1 MKNREAQALF
11 KESERLYR
19 ERRYD
24 EALEA
29 LRQLDQRYPN
39 TRNVLYPIAKCLRRL
54 ARFEEAA
61 AICDRL
67 ILEFEDDRARH
78 MRKNLD
84 KAMERASAKT
94 IAVASNVPTNLD
106 DDLEAGFDA
115 LDLGD
120 LPPLDEEAET
130 MHIPGGFGA
139 NAPPPPRI
147 QQQGTDIPWLYI
159 GIGAVVAI
167 VVLFGVVGAM
177 SGAGSGVGPEGAA
190 QSTEEFDSTQFY
202 INIGMYWLVTAM
214 ITYCASLYLTLMI
227 SNKLPYGTFSDD
239 ALSIAGFSLLCLLL
253 GTFLPCIGLIA
264 CIIILQKRYEMGFI
278 EFLILI
284 GINFAISI
292 PFSALY
298 FALFANQ
305 FEEFAATL
313 ETTSY

>member
-24 EALEA
+24 EALKA
-29 LRQLDQRYPN
+29 LQQLDNRYPN
-39 TRNVLYPIAKCLRRL
+39 TRNILYPIAKCLRRL

-67 ILEFEDDRARH
+67 ILEFDDDRAKH
-78 MRKNLD
+78 MRTNLD
-84 KAMERASAKT
+84 KALERASAKT
-94 IAVASNVPTNLD
+94 IAVAANVPANLD
-106 DDLEAGFDA
+106 EDLEGGFDA

-120 LPPLDEEAET
+120 LPPLDEDAET
-130 MHIPGGFGA
+130 MHISGGFGA
-139 NAPPPPRI
+139 NPPPPPRI
-147 QQQGTDIPWLYI
+147 QQPREIPWLYI

-177 SGAGSGVGPEGAA
+177 TGAGSSSSPEGAA
-190 QSTEEFDSTQFY
+190 QPTEEFDVAQFY
-202 INIGMYWLVTAM
+202 INIGMYWLITSM
-214 ITYCASLYLTLMI
+214 ITYCTSLYLTLKI
-227 SNKLPYGTFSDD
+227 GNKLPYGTFSDD

-278 EFLILI
+278 EFLMLI
-284 GINFAISI
+284 GINFALSI
-292 PFSALY
+292 PFGALY
-298 FALFANQ
+298 FALFAGQ
-305 FEEFAATL
+305 VEQLAATM
-313 ETTSY
+313 EPATY